1 MERREAMNSRQG
13 LRVVVAANGAVP
25 SEPLFRCLR
34 QNRFVHIVGTTSS
47 VEETRT
53 FLGIHHVDLL
63 FADVDLP
70 VGGAFALVRDLG
82 AGPKPD
88 VIFTA
93 YNDSHAIEAFRY
105 QPLDFIVLPAGA
117 DRLDD
122 AIVRALDQ
130 VLVRRL
136 EQGDRSIQ
144 EMISRAKQ
152 GVQSVLR
159 LMVKTA
165 GRISFV
171 RAEDIDW
178 VEAERDYVRIHNAG
192 KKHLLRQ
199 KISRLEQQLP
209 KGRFLR
215 IHRSTIVNIDRIKEL
230 QPHSFGEYSVI
241 LYDGTRL
248 TMSRSFRD
256 RVFERLSGTH

>member
-1 MERREAMNSRQG
+1 MNPRQA
-13 LRVVVAANGAVP
+13 LSVVVAANRSASGEA
-25 SEPLFRCLR
+25 LLRCLR
-34 QNRFVHIVGTTSS
+34 QNRAVDIVGTTFS
-47 VEETRT
+47 VEETRA
-53 FLGIHHVDLL
+53 FLGLHQVDLL

-70 VGGAFALVRDLG
+70 GGGGFDLVRTLV

-93 YNDSHAIEAFRY
+93 NDDFQAIEAFRY
-105 QPLDFIVLPAGA
+105 QPLDFIVHPATA
-117 DRLDD
+117 DRVDD
-122 AIVRALDQ
+122 AIARALDRM
-130 VLVRRL
+130 LVRRM
-136 EQGDRSIQ
+136 EAGDRRVQ
-144 EMISRAKQ
+144 EMFSHAKR

-178 VEAERDYVRIHNAG
+178 VEADRDYVRIHNSG

-199 KISRLEQQLP
+199 KISHLEQQLP
-209 KGRFLR
+209 QGRFLR

-230 QPHSFGEYSVI
+230 QPLSFGEYSVI
-241 LYDGTRL
+241 LLDGTRL

-256 RVFERLSGTH
+256 RVFERLQSAA

>member
-1 MERREAMNSRQG
+1 MESPRG
-13 LRVVVAANGAVP
+13 LDVVVATAGAVTG
-25 SEPLFRCLR
+25 EPLLRCLR
-34 QNRFVHIVGTTSS
+34 QNRFVDIVGTTSS
-47 VEETRT
+47 MEETRA
-53 FLGIHHVDLL
+53 FLGLHRIDLL
-63 FADVDLP
+63 FVDVDLP
-70 VGGAFALVRDLG
+70 GGGGFALVRAL
-82 AGPKPD
+82 APQSKPD

-93 YNDSHAIEAFRY
+93 NDDAQAIEAFRY
-105 QPLDFIVLPAGA
+105 QPLDFIVHPAA
-117 DRLDD
+117 VDRVDD
-122 AIVRALDQ
+122 AVTRALDQ
-130 VLVRRL
+130 ALARRL
-136 EQGDRSIQ
+136 EQGDRGIQ
-144 EMISRAKQ
+144 EMFSRAKQ

-178 VEAERDYVRIHNAG
+178 VEAERDYVRIYNAG

-209 KGRFLR
+209 QGRFLR

-230 QPHSFGEYSVI
+230 QPLSFGEYSVI

-256 RVFERLSGTH
+256 RVFERLQSAA

>member
-1 MERREAMNSRQG
+1 MESPRG
-13 LRVVVAANGAVP
+13 LDVVVATAGAVTG
-25 SEPLFRCLR
+25 EPLLHCLR
-34 QNRFVHIVGTTSS
+34 QNRFVELIGTTSS
-47 VEETRT
+47 VEETRA
-53 FLGIHHVDLL
+53 FLGMHHVDLL

-70 VGGAFALVRDLG
+70 GGGGFALVRSLVTG
-82 AGPKPD
+82 QRPD

-93 YNDSHAIEAFRY
+93 HDDTQAIEAFRY
-105 QPLDFIVLPAGA
+105 QPLDFIVHPAAA
-117 DRLDD
+117 DRVDD
-122 AIVRALDQ
+122 AVTRALDQ
-130 VLVRRL
+130 ALARRL
-136 EQGDRSIQ
+136 EQGDRGIQ
-144 EMISRAKQ
+144 EMFSRAKQ

-178 VEAERDYVRIHNAG
+178 VEAERDYVRIYNAG

-209 KGRFLR
+209 QGRFLR

-230 QPHSFGEYSVI
+230 QPLSFGEYCVV

-256 RVFERLSGTH
+256 RVFERLQSAA